1 MTISIHA
8 PREGGDFSQGLDV
21 DIKIHFNPRP
31 PREGGDATIL
41 RNEYEDGL
49 ISIHA
54 PREGGDYLKQKYG
67 ISKVQFQSTSP
78 ARGATV

>member
-54 PREGGDYLKQKYG
+54 PREGGD
-67 ISKVQFQSTSP
+67 TSLNGHDR
-78 ARGATV
+78 ARH